1 MNIHEEL
8 TDVFRSVFG
17 DESLEINE
25 SSTADDV
32 EGWDSL
38 AQISLVYAI
47 EERFR
52 VSLSTGELEEMECVG
67 DMIAAIKNHLI

>member
-1 MNIHEEL
+1 MNVLEEL

-17 DESLEINE
+17 NESLEITG
-25 SSTADDV
+25 STTADDV

-38 AQISLVYAI
+38 AQITLVYAI

-52 VSLSTGELEEMECVG
+52 ISLSTEELEKMECVG
-67 DMIAAIKNHLI
+67 DMVAAIESHVH